1 MNSKTKLR
9 VDKIIELKHHI
20 ENWET
25 QTSEEIENLLIDF
38 EKQPRQEMSS
48 YYTELFRDV
57 RFASVLVQIAN
68 KYAEN
73 SKINRCIVSALGMMM
88 WRYELPE
95 NEEIYLLMLANIQR
109 KGVALYVAFHLP
121 KMKMFE
127 SFPDKWGYFMSI
139 PKLSPKKI
147 STEYFTNLVEEYIC
161 LVPMMYKSELIQY
174 FSLRYSET
182 KSEYQKERYEKII
195 TSLRDQCSIK

>member
-9 VDKIIELKHHI
+9 VNKIIELKHHI
-20 ENWET
+20 ENWEI
-25 QTSEEIENLLIDF
+25 QTSEEIEKLLVDF

-57 RFASVLVQIAN
+57 QFAGVLVQIAN

-88 WRYELPE
+88 WRYKLPE
-95 NEEIYLLMLANIQR
+95 SEEIYRLMLANIQR
-109 KGVALYVAFHLP
+109 KGVALFVAFHLP

-127 SFPDKWGYFMSI
+127 EFPNKWAYFMSI
-139 PKLSPKKI
+139 PKLSPKKT
-147 STEYFTNLVEEYIC
+147 SAEYFTNLVEEYIYF
-161 LVPMMYKSELIQY
+161 VPMMYKSELIQY
-174 FSLRYSET
+174 FSLKYSET
-182 KSEYQKERYEKII
+182 KSEYLKDRYEKILI
-195 TSLRDQCSIK
+195 TLQD

>member
-1 MNSKTKLR
+1 
-9 VDKIIELKHHI
+9 
-20 ENWET
+20 
-25 QTSEEIENLLIDF
+25 
-38 EKQPRQEMSS
+38 MSS
-48 YYTELFRDV
+48 YYMELFRDV
-57 RFASVLVQIAN
+57 RFASVLVKIAN

-73 SKINRCIVSALGMMM
+73 NKINRCIVSALGMMM

-95 NEEIYLLMLANIQR
+95 NEEIYLLMLSNIQR

-127 SFPDKWGYFMSI
+127 SFPDKWRYFMSI

-147 STEYFTNLVEEYIC
+147 STEYFTHLVEEYIC
-161 LVPMMYKSELIQY
+161 LVPTMYKSELIQY

>member
-9 VDKIIELKHHI
+9 VNKIIELKHHI

-25 QTSEEIENLLIDF
+25 QTSEEIEKLLVDF

-57 RFASVLVQIAN
+57 QFAGVLVQIAN

-88 WRYELPE
+88 WRYKLPE
-95 NEEIYLLMLANIQR
+95 SEEIYRLMLANIQR
-109 KGVALYVAFHLP
+109 KMFLYY
-121 KMKMFE
+121 
-127 SFPDKWGYFMSI
+127 SN
-139 PKLSPKKI
+139 KI
-147 STEYFTNLVEEYIC
+147 NCKFIILLFLLAIQFYI
-161 LVPMMYKSELIQY
+161 
-174 FSLRYSET
+174 F
-182 KSEYQKERYEKII
+182 SEYKNPSGFFTIRFCCFYQFG
-195 TSLRDQCSIK
+195 